1 MTNQAATTV
10 RFPCSGCGGPM
21 VFDSETQG
29 LKCQYCGAEQTVENA
44 LAEPQEHPFG
54 GADDSAE
61 LRDWGTKQTAIHCE
75 TCGGETLIPA
85 GQTTATCVFCGS
97 PKVLAQ
103 EDTDTIR
110 PETLV
115 PFHVSAEEARSSF
128 KAWKKKRW
136 FLPNKFKRMDVTSQ
150 LASIYIP
157 YWTYDTGTYSVYTA
171 ERGVYHYRMVP
182 RTRVVNGKTETH
194 MVQERYTVWTW
205 VNGDHERAFDDIL
218 IPASGHYN
226 QSLLEKLGDFELGG
240 LLPYKP
246 EYLSGYISEK
256 YSITCEQG
264 WDRAQ
269 GKAEER
275 LKQEIKQRIGG
286 DEIRS
291 LNIKTTYSEITYK
304 HMLLPVWNASYQY
317 QGKAYYYMVNG
328 QTGTVSGY
336 VPRSPWKITFFALAC
351 AAVAIAV
358 IMFFVS
364 QQSPRN

>member
-1 MTNQAATTV
+1 MTNQAAAAV

-29 LKCQYCGAEQTVENA
+29 LKCQYCGYEQTIENV
-44 LAEPQEHPFG
+44 LEQPQEHPFED
-54 GADDSAE
+54 ADDSAE

-75 TCGGETLIPA
+75 SCGGETLIPI
-85 GQTTATCVFCGS
+85 GQTTGTCVFCGS
-97 PKVLAQ
+97 PKVLEQ

-115 PFHVSAEEARSSF
+115 PFHISVDEARSSF
-128 KAWKKKRW
+128 SAWKKKRW
-136 FLPNKFKRMDVTSQ
+136 FLPNKFKRMNVSSQ

-157 YWTYDTGTYSVYTA
+157 YWTYDADTYSVYTA
-171 ERGVYHYRMVP
+171 ERGDYHYRMVP

-194 MVQERYTVWTW
+194 MVRERYTVWTW
-205 VNGDHERAFDDIL
+205 VRGDHERAFDDIL

-226 QSLLEKLGDFELGG
+226 QSLLEKLGDFDLKG

-256 YSITCEQG
+256 YSIDRSQG

-269 GKAEER
+269 DKAEGR
-275 LKQEIKQRIGG
+275 LKDEIKRRIGG
-286 DEIRS
+286 DELRS
-291 LNIKTTYSEITYK
+291 LSIRTTYSDVTYK
-304 HMLLPVWNASYQY
+304 HMLLPVWNANYQY
-317 QGKAYYYMVNG
+317 RGKSYYYMVNG

-336 VPRSPWKITFFALAC
+336 VPRSPWKITLFSLMC
-351 AAVAIAV
+351 AAVVIAIV
-358 IMFFVS
+358 LFFAS
-364 QQSPRN
+364 QQSPS